1 MYIYI
6 HTYVHIYIYRY
17 INTYKGTHI
26 RIEVHIYIYGLGS
39 RAATPPQP
47 PCFGDPFLGPLPG
60 LSTTTVTGIELVGAT
75 ILVTVLVFG
84 GWDRHRDVKPPIV
97 ASPDSRKFSTCRA
110 TCHLEYGISSWHDIV
125 LCMVVFGFCGGR
137 LQNKVGTG
145 TEPTTQTTVR
155 SCRVSMQCS
164 ASAPE

>member
-1 MYIYI
+1 MHDGYWSLGPLALSAAWELTLKEYRVRLEAPPPFWGHRLARPFQLCNLIRRRTTPESTRSKVHVYIPYNNMYIYI

-84 GWDRHRDVKPPIV
+84 G
-97 ASPDSRKFSTCRA
+97 
-110 TCHLEYGISSWHDIV
+110 
-125 LCMVVFGFCGGR
+125 
-137 LQNKVGTG
+137 
-145 TEPTTQTTVR
+145 
-155 SCRVSMQCS
+155 
-164 ASAPE
+164 